1 MYINRT
7 LLDLSTL
14 YATLTIFETIEILEQ
29 VVGAKEELEDVLG
42 MLREDSTDI
51 QERLG
56 EIMRIE
62 EQLEYIDKNIYT
74 LENAILCHETKIF
87 EKINILGKTAVIC
100 LN

>member
-56 EIMRIE
+56 EIIRIE

>member
-56 EIMRIE
+56 EIIRIE

-87 EKINILGKTAVIC
+87 EKRNVLGKTSVIC

>member
-7 LLDLSTL
+7 ILDLSTL

-29 VVGAKEELEDVLG
+29 VVGAKEELEDVLD

>member
-56 EIMRIE
+56 EIIRIE

-87 EKINILGKTAVIC
+87 EKINILGKTAIIC

>member
-1 MYINRT
+1 
-7 LLDLSTL
+7 
-14 YATLTIFETIEILEQ
+14 
-29 VVGAKEELEDVLG
+29 
-42 MLREDSTDI
+42 MLRADSTDI
-51 QERLG
+51 EERLD
-56 EIMRIE
+56 EIMRVE

>member
-56 EIMRIE
+56 EIIRIE

-87 EKINILGKTAVIC
+87 EKRNVLGKTAVIC

>member
-51 QERLG
+51 QERLD
-56 EIMRIE
+56 EIMRVE

>member
-29 VVGAKEELEDVLG
+29 VVGAKEELEDVLS

-56 EIMRIE
+56 EIIRIE

-87 EKINILGKTAVIC
+87 EKRNVLGKTAVIC